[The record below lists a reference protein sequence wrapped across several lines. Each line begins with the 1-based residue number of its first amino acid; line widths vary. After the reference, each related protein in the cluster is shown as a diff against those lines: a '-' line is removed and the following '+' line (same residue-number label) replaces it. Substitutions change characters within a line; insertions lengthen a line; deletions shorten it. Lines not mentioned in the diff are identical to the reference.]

1 MLEQKVKE
9 KNFGDGEKAQEEIE
23 QLETMLTW
31 AENPKVMRKG
41 VDKALSILPLY
52 PEKVLKEVGR
62 ELGEALTFLDDAR
75 LKSRAETALGKVARD
90 YVDKVGREELREMST
105 AENWYVRWLS
115 LWVMNNMVYEDA
127 GCVPTDQLDIL
138 LNDEDER
145 VGDFARRVA
154 NRIEKLKISQV

>member
-75 LKSRAETALGKVARD
+75 LKSRAETVLGKVARD